1 MLDLH
6 PMKISESIEAHLST
20 AVAAISQR
28 NQATLSGHLIF
39 ISVFKFFNYMAKA
52 FGFCLSFYSALRLVR
67 QAHQPYQGP
76 MSTTQGYPVE
86 NFFREIKYA

>member
-1 MLDLH
+1 
-6 PMKISESIEAHLST
+6 
-20 AVAAISQR
+20 
-28 NQATLSGHLIF
+28 
-39 ISVFKFFNYMAKA
+39 MAKA

-67 QAHQPYQGP
+67 QANQPYQGP